1 MYLLDSYMIDIN
13 ESYSTAINLH
23 LKLVEQELQEYRNN
37 IVAQIK
43 KDLVDKVSRSPR
55 VIIRLA
61 SNPSPIYLQAV
72 NEVYEE
78 LLQRGYPITRDEVEI
93 NHQRITAPRF
103 FIFELT
109 QLSPQLEFNF

>member
-1 MYLLDSYMIDIN
+1 MIDIN
-13 ESYSTAINLH
+13 ESYSTATNLH
-23 LKLVEQELQEYRNN
+23 LKLVERELQECRNN

-43 KDLVDKVSRSPR
+43 KDLVDKANINPK

-61 SNPSPIYLQAV
+61 PNSSPVYSQAV
-72 NEVYEE
+72 DEVYEE
-78 LLQRGYPITRDEVEI
+78 LLQQGYPITRDEVEI
-93 NHQRITAPRF
+93 NHQRVKASR

>member
-13 ESYSTAINLH
+13 ESYSTATNLH
-23 LKLVEQELQEYRNN
+23 LELVERKLQEYRNN

-43 KDLVDKVSRSPR
+43 KDLVDKVNTNPK
-55 VIIRLA
+55 VIIRLD
-61 SNPSPIYLQAV
+61 SNSSSIYSKAV
-72 NEVYEE
+72 DEVYEE
-78 LLQRGYPITRDEVEI
+78 LLQQGYPVTRDEVEI

-103 FIFELT
+103 IFELT